1 MVISGEITVGTL
13 ITVASVLIS
22 ALALAYGWR
31 NDRQLRRKEYADR
44 IRRAASV
51 ITAKLDRWQSLVLRF
66 FDDIQPLLLEV
77 ERAAAAG
84 EDTTAA
90 RYALLRGL
98 YEQRAVTA
106 QRVAQEEIES
116 AHVDL
121 YGYDSRIHQLFSGA
135 IDQLQ
140 EVNERAFDQMK
151 DLVQRE
157 IAALPPAATTTHAV
171 LQEDALRRESA
182 EIADAYKRDSDPILN
197 AFRNEVLKLIEADDD
212 HILARD
218 VPLTSRES

>member
-13 ITVASVLIS
+13 LTIASVLIS

-44 IRRAASV
+44 IRRAAGV
-51 ITAKLDRWQSLVLRF
+51 ITAKLDRWQALVLRF

-77 ERAAAAG
+77 ERADAAG
-84 EDTTAA
+84 EDTAVA

-106 QRVAQEEIES
+106 QRVAEEQIES
-116 AHVDL
+116 AHIDL
-121 YGYDSRIHQLFSGA
+121 YGYDPRIHQLFLGA
-135 IDQLQ
+135 INQLQ

-151 DLVQRE
+151 DLVGHE
-157 IAALPPAATTTHAV
+157 IASSPAAGSPMQTM
-171 LQEDALRRESA
+171 LRDDALRRESM
-182 EIADAYKRDSDPILN
+182 EIARAYKRDSDPILN
-197 AFRNEVLKLIEADDD
+197 DFRNEVLKLIEADDD
-212 HILARD
+212 QILARA
-218 VPLTSRES
+218 VPLASSKS